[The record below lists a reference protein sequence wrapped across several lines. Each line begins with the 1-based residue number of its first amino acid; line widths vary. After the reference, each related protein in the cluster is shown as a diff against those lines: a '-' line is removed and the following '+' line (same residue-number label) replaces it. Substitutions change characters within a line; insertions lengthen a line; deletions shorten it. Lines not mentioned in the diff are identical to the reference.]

1 MRELWA
7 ARGGC
12 AGAAVSEELDFLPE
26 RVFGGPQPSS
36 LPEAVGSVLG
46 PPHCPFPPPPLW
58 EQGSPQSG
66 SPGKSC
72 PSPDLPG
79 VQGVPANPCAPP
91 AGTGGWG
98 SAGRAEGLRGRGP
111 GAGTLALR
119 RQGFALLLLPPAPPA
134 SRPARRV
141 CDSQV
146 SPRLSARPVL
156 SPERGAKPVTSF
168 VKNLSALSD
177 WYSVYTSAIA
187 FTVSA
192 SRGLVG
198 CAPP

>member
-1 MRELWA
+1 M
-7 ARGGC
+7 
-12 AGAAVSEELDFLPE
+12 
-26 RVFGGPQPSS
+26 
-36 LPEAVGSVLG
+36 
-46 PPHCPFPPPPLW
+46 
-58 EQGSPQSG
+58 
-66 SPGKSC
+66 
-72 PSPDLPG
+72 
-79 VQGVPANPCAPP
+79 
-91 AGTGGWG
+91 
-98 SAGRAEGLRGRGP
+98 GRAEGLRGRRP

-134 SRPARRV
+134 SRPARWV

-198 CAPP
+198 CVPP